1 LGGRQVSL
9 ASLLGDI
16 GESQLEVAVLFIV
29 EKRGG
34 LIDRDAPTGLGT
46 DQVDYQGGFLNLLD
60 QFLERL
66 HAAMEEIILVSHL
79 TLFSPLA

>member
-1 LGGRQVSL
+1 MEL
-9 ASLLGDI
+9 AM
-16 GESQLEVAVLFIV
+16 LFMV

-66 HAAMEEIILVSHL
+66 DPAMEEIILMPHL
-79 TLFSPLA
+79 TLFG

>member
-1 LGGRQVSL
+1 
-9 ASLLGDI
+9 
-16 GESQLEVAVLFIV
+16 
-29 EKRGG
+29 

-79 TLFSPLA
+79 TLFSALA